1 MGDNQDTD
9 DDNDGYPD
17 LSDDFPFDP
26 SASVDSD
33 LDGMPDDLHPGWT
46 SNLTI
51 DMDDD
56 NDGYNDS
63 VDAFPTDPSECCD
76 YDGDGIGDL
85 ADPDADNDGWDDV
98 GEIIC
103 GYDDLDASSTPPDS
117 DGDGICDELDDDSS
131 ILSDL
136 ISLIPGGGVGG
147 LAFLAI
153 AISLVATFLARRATE
168 NRRKSVFE
176 ETDIYEPK

>member
-1 MGDNQDTD
+1 
-9 DDNDGYPD
+9 
-17 LSDDFPFDP
+17 
-26 SASVDSD
+26 
-33 LDGMPDDLHPGWT
+33 MPDDLHPGWT

-168 NRRKSVFE
+168 NSTRWRLK
-176 ETDIYEPK
+176 PR